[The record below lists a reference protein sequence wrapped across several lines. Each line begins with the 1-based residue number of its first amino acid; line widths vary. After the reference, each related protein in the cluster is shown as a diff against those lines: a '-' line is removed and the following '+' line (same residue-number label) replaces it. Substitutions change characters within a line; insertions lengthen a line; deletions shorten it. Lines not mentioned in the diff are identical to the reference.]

1 MFGKTAKQWREQ
13 NPDVKGNIRDYAT
26 IEQLLVLANIESFN
40 AELIRQNIPQG
51 EQLKVLNDMAISQ
64 LKSLLASNV
73 AKKLTVKGNIPLI
86 EYKEDK
92 N

>member
-1 MFGKTAKQWREQ
+1 
-13 NPDVKGNIRDYAT
+13 
-26 IEQLLVLANIESFN
+26 
-40 AELIRQNIPQG
+40 
-51 EQLKVLNDMAISQ
+51 MAINQ

-92 N
+92 D